1 MNDLI
6 AKIKIIFRASVWSE
20 GSKKKKKAGK
30 LWNLRQ
36 ALLNFYLSAADL
48 NQLHPGNGK
57 AADLGD
63 EKVQTFL
70 F

>member
-1 MNDLI
+1 MNNLI

-20 GSKKKKKAGK
+20 GSKKKAGK

-36 ALLNFYLSAADL
+36 ALLNFYLSAANL